1 MYEYKRIKE
10 VFGDK
15 GIFSYLREYGEPWS
29 GKVTADMLDLMYIGK
44 SGNKITAPILD
55 NMMEEDGTISE
66 ENKKKVANAIWGVY
80 GTNWTKLF
88 ETLNFNYNPIENYS
102 MVEESS
108 GENENTTNGTSS
120 NETSNNGTSTVE
132 NTSTQD
138 TNNDLYAFNS
148 TTSKPSSKSSG
159 VGTDH
164 NTVTTDN
171 KTGNQTTLNNTSKDT
186 SKHTLTKKG
195 NIGVTTSQQMIQS
208 ERDLWNWVF
217 YNGVFRDIDSI
228 LTLSIY

>member
-1 MYEYKRIKE
+1 MYEYKRIRE

-15 GIFSYLREYGEPWS
+15 GIFSYLREYGEPWA
-29 GKVTADMLDLMYIGK
+29 GKVTAEMLDLMYIGK
-44 SGNKITAPILD
+44 SGNKIIAPILD
-55 NMMEEDGTISE
+55 NMMEEDGTILE
-66 ENKKKVANAIWGVY
+66 ANKKKVAEAIWGVY

-88 ETLNFNYNPIENYS
+88 ETLNFDYNPIENYS
-102 MVEESS
+102 MVEEST
-108 GENENTTNGTSS
+108 GENENTTNGTSN
-120 NETSNNGTSTVE
+120 NETSNNGTSIVE

-171 KTGNQTTLNNTSKDT
+171 TTGNKTTLNNTSKDT
-186 SKHTLTKKG
+186 SKHTLTRKG

>member
-66 ENKKKVANAIWGVY
+66 ENKKKVASAIWGVY

-108 GENENTTNGTSS
+108 GENENITNGTSS

-171 KTGNQTTLNNTSKDT
+171 KTGNQTTLNNISKDT
-186 SKHTLTKKG
+186 SKHTLTRKG

>member
-88 ETLNFNYNPIENYS
+88 ETLNFDYNPIENYS

-120 NETSNNGTSTVE
+120 NETLNKGTSTVE

-159 VGTDH
+159 VGTDY

-171 KTGNQTTLNNTSKDT
+171 KTGNQTTLNNISKDT